1 MYYRE
6 FGIPARIARCYSV
19 ADIEKQVKKY
29 NGKKNCYASVYVFD
43 DSKDKPDGRAN
54 YDSAMVD
61 TIWFD
66 FDHKKDVEKC
76 LKDVRKFIRRFCKP
90 KKIIPRI
97 YLTGGK
103 GFQMNIDFH
112 SPVDLPEHVKRPAIQ
127 EYLRFLK
134 KKYHLSTLDD
144 ICVQNSVSCMR
155 RVVNTKHMTG
165 EVYCTQFSVEE
176 IMDNKNDMDSF
187 YVIAKDG
194 RPETIPSQKSKKAL
208 RRFVEF
214 VCDTYDVKHTVSN
227 SVDFLYNEIS
237 KSAGA
242 VTTKKDYTNEFIKP
256 VRPCVQ
262 KLIDACIQ
270 KGHSHHEHNNIIATE
285 LVSGGYVDADISFI
299 FKSIYNEPAGD
310 YGWYSDN
317 PREGGRQIRLIRQKA
332 LNRYSKDK
340 LIRANVCTSEC
351 NLCCE

>member
-19 ADIEKQVKKY
+19 ADIETQVKKY

-90 KKIIPRI
+90 LKITPRI

-127 EYLRFLK
+127 EYLKHLK
-134 KKYHLSTLDD
+134 KKYFLSTLDD

-165 EVYCTQFSVEE
+165 EVYCTQFSVDEV
-176 IMDNKNDMDSF
+176 MDKNNDMDWF
-187 YVIAKDG
+187 YSIAKEG
-194 RPETIPSQKSKKAL
+194 RPETIPSNKSAKAL

-214 VCDTYDVKHTVSN
+214 VCDMHEVRHTVSN
-227 SVDFLYNEIS
+227 SVDFLLNEIERN
-237 KSAGA
+237 AGA
-242 VTTKKDYTNEFIKP
+242 QTTKADFTAEYIKP
-256 VRPCVQ
+256 VRPCVS
-262 KLIDACIQ
+262 KLIEASIQ

-285 LVSGGYVDADISFI
+285 LVNAGYQDADISFI
-299 FKSIYNEPAGD
+299 FKSIYNEPAGE
-310 YGWYSDN
+310 YGWYTDN

-340 LIRANVCTSEC
+340 LIRANVCSSEC
-351 NLCCE
+351 NLCSE